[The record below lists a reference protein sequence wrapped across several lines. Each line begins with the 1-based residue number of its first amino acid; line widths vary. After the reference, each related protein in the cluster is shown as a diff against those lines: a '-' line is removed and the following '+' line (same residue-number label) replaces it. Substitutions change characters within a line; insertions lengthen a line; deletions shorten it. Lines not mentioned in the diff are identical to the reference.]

1 MPLAGIL
8 ERHRDGIIREWV
20 EKLHAT
26 VSERYS
32 ARPLE
37 ELAKTV
43 AAAND
48 ASFAVL
54 VHNDYSLIDTHIE
67 WITGLRLEG
76 GFALSEVQHAYELYR
91 TVVLP
96 IFIKEL
102 TPFEL
107 PSALTRLNH
116 CLFYTITRFSNYFQS
131 VHEKQIR
138 EYAHDLEREV
148 EKRTGE
154 LSESEAKYRML
165 VEEIND
171 GYFVNQNGRIVF
183 ANRAFCDMH
192 GYSCSEVIGR
202 QFTDFV
208 AAESLANVTR
218 LYDNRIS
225 AGDAE
230 TLYTYNRLN
239 RNGESRPTENKVQLI
254 IYQGDKAVAGICRD
268 ITERIEME
276 RRVRESERFAYIGQL
291 TTSLAHE
298 IRNPLAAI
306 KINVQILSKNL
317 KLDGNDR
324 KRGQIIA
331 KEISRLERILTEM
344 LDSAKPLGLTV
355 EPVSINDVIDSCLDI
370 LYEKIQEKR
379 ITVRKR
385 RSRHLPDLLLDRDKM
400 EQAVINVLLN
410 SVEALTDGAMISV
423 LTRRSSRDE
432 DAILV
437 DIYDTGPG
445 ISDADLPYIF
455 DPFFSSKKK
464 GTGLGLYNVKKIVEA
479 HGGSVSVISTVREG
493 THFRIVLPI
502 KGREA

>member
-1 MPLAGIL
+1 VPLASIFNK
-8 ERHRDGIIREWV
+8 HRDRIIRDWV
-20 EKLHAT
+20 EKLHAS

-32 ARPLE
+32 ARPLD
-37 ELAKTV
+37 ELYKTV
-43 AAAND
+43 AGAND

-54 VHNDYSLIDTHIE
+54 VNNDYSLIDAHIE

-76 GFALSEVQHAYELYR
+76 DFSLAEVQHAYELYR
-91 TVVLP
+91 TIVLP
-96 IFIKEL
+96 IFLAEL
-102 TPFEL
+102 TPTEL
-107 PSALTRLNH
+107 SFALKRLNH

-171 GYFVNQNGRIVF
+171 GYFVNQHGRIVF

-192 GYSCSEVIGR
+192 GYLPSEVIGK
-202 QFTDFV
+202 QFTDFI
-208 AAESLANVTR
+208 AEDSLPSVTR
-218 LYDNRIS
+218 LYDRRIS
-225 AGDAE
+225 AGE
-230 TLYTYNRLN
+230 GESLYTYYRLN
-239 RNGESRPTENKVQLI
+239 KDGESRPTENKVQVI
-254 IYQGDKAVAGICRD
+254 TFQGDKAVAGICRD

-276 RRVRESERFAYIGQL
+276 RRIRESERFAHIGQL

-298 IRNPLAAI
+298 IRNPLSAI

-317 KLDGNDR
+317 RLDGNDR

-344 LDSAKPLGLTV
+344 LDSAKPLRLTI
-355 EPVSINDVIDSCLDI
+355 EPVSINDIIDSCLDI
-370 LYEKIQEKR
+370 LFEKIEEKH
-379 ITVRKR
+379 IGVKKR
-385 RSRHLPDLLLDRDKM
+385 RSRHLPVLLLDRDKM
-400 EQAVINVLLN
+400 EQAVINILLN
-410 SVEALTDGAMISV
+410 SIEALAEGATISV
-423 LTRRSSRDE
+423 LTRRSSRHNNDV
-432 DAILV
+432 LV
-437 DIYDTGPG
+437 DIHDDGPG
-445 ISDADLPYIF
+445 IGEADLPYIF

-479 HGGSVSVISTVREG
+479 HGGAVRVTSSIGEG
-493 THFRIVLPI
+493 TQFRIAFPV
-502 KGREA
+502 RDWT

>member
-1 MPLAGIL
+1 M
-8 ERHRDGIIREWV
+8 ER
-20 EKLHAT
+20 LHVS

-32 ARPLE
+32 ARPIE
-37 ELAKTV
+37 ELHSTV
-43 AAAND
+43 SGAND

-54 VHNDYSLIDTHIE
+54 VHNDYSLIDAHIE

-76 GFALSEVQHAYELYR
+76 DFALSEVQHAYELYR
-91 TVVLP
+91 TIVLP
-96 IFIKEL
+96 IFLAEL
-102 TPFEL
+102 TPAEL
-107 PSALTRLNH
+107 SFALDRLNH

-138 EYAHDLEREV
+138 EYAHDLEGEV

-171 GYFVNQNGRIVF
+171 GYFVNQHGRIVF

-192 GYSCSEVIGR
+192 GYSPDEVIGR

-208 AAESLANVTR
+208 AEESLPSVTR
-218 LYDNRIS
+218 LYSRRVS
-225 AGDAE
+225 GGS
-230 TLYTYNRLN
+230 TQGLYTYYRLN
-239 RNGESRPTENKVQLI
+239 KDGRNWPTENKVQVILF
-254 IYQGDKAVAGICRD
+254 QGDNAVAGVCRD

-276 RRVRESERFAYIGQL
+276 RRIRESERFAHIGQL

-317 KLDGNDR
+317 RLDGNDQ

-344 LDSAKPLGLTV
+344 LDSAKPLRLTI
-355 EPVSINDVIDSCLDI
+355 EPVSINDIIDSCLDI
-370 LYEKIQEKR
+370 LYEKMEEKR
-379 ITVRKR
+379 IGVWKR
-385 RSRHLPDLLLDRDKM
+385 RSRHLPVLLLDRDKM
-400 EQAVINVLLN
+400 EQAVINILLN
-410 SVEALTDGAMISV
+410 SIEALAGGDKISV
-423 LTRRSSRDE
+423 LTRRSTRHNNDV
-432 DAILV
+432 IV
-437 DIYDTGPG
+437 DIHDTGPG
-445 ISDADLPYIF
+445 ISEADLPYIF

-464 GTGLGLYNVKKIVEA
+464 GTGLGLYNAKKIVEA
-479 HGGSVSVISTVREG
+479 HGGMVSVKSVVKEG
-493 THFRIVLPI
+493 TQFRIIFPLRDEP
-502 KGREA
+502 